1 MHISIDFNPA
11 PPIPEEE
18 EKQLKFLFPHFFVV
32 PQRFYEGFKKLHKN
46 LSFYFNTTFWN
57 ARGER
62 VNYIF
67 EVY

>member
-46 LSFYFNTTFWN
+46 LSFYFNTTF
-57 ARGER
+57 
-62 VNYIF
+62 
-67 EVY
+67 